1 MSKRELNT
9 EFCRTR
15 CERQVLI
22 PLLDRL
28 DRRELLALI
37 RFINAVKDDVR
48 MECKREERRRGR
60 RF

>member
-1 MSKRELNT
+1 MSKRELTT

-15 CERQVLI
+15 CERQVLL
-22 PLLDRL
+22 PMLDRL
-28 DRRELLALI
+28 DKRELSALI

-48 MECKREERRRGR
+48 MECKREGRRRGL